1 MGVVM
6 VGMDRGGKYG
16 MVFEMT
22 AEDLE
27 IREYFNI
34 YQLFYS

>member
-1 MGVVM
+1 MAVMM

-16 MVFEMT
+16 MVFEM
-22 AEDLE
+22 AVEDLE